1 MRQIKRV
8 VDRLELVLRC
18 YPGTPI
24 DLPLLVKLALEG
36 MHVAVEVDAGLLK
49 RSALLPA
56 YGATCKSDLEKHR
69 YSLNDS
75 RKRFWSLDI
84 EEKFPELLTLPE
96 ARCESPA
103 GNYYPWY
110 RVAVHLSQHY
120 VPRHQAML
128 DHVHRLQAG
137 A

>member
-18 YPGTPI
+18 YPGAPI

-36 MHVAVEVDAGLLK
+36 VHVAVEVDAGLLK

-56 YGATCKSDLEKHR
+56 YGRECESDLERLGH
-69 YSLNDS
+69 SLGG
-75 RKRFWSLDI
+75 KPKKAWGLDI
-84 EEKFPELLTLPE
+84 NENFPELLRLPE
-96 ARCESPA
+96 ARCESPE